1 MENIWMKRFLMLII
15 CLCLCAGLF
24 PTTAAAAPQWPS
36 DVSIQADAGIVMDS
50 DTGTVLYGKNMDQPY
65 YPASITKILTALIV
79 LERCDLNEMVTF
91 SHDDVYNVEAG
102 SSSAGIDEGDVLT
115 VRDCLYALMLASANE
130 SANAL
135 ACHIS
140 GSREAFAQLMNEKA
154 QSLGCTGSHFNNPSG
169 LNDENHYT
177 TAHDMAL
184 IARAAIQNPEFLTIN
199 GTRSY
204 QLAPTKRTPE
214 GGYVANHH
222 KMLNKNEAVY
232 YPGAFAGKTG
242 YTSLAGNTLVTCAK
256 KNDMTLIAVVLNG
269 HQSHYSDTKALF
281 DFGFRNFQSLR
292 TVDYETRYKSLE
304 NDMTIAGMT
313 SGDSISLELD
323 RGGRVVIPK
332 DADFTDTQSSLT
344 YDLDGSHPQTAIAC
358 IRYTYNDR
366 PVGSVYLCSPGL
378 EGSTVSLASQD
389 ASGASAVSIGQS
401 ADADIP
407 APVDS
412 SGPGNTSEPGNAPGP
427 GNASEPGNASGLQ
440 DGTGVPAQPET
451 PHGQQPASSP
461 APRQDITSKEGT
473 AASIRIP
480 ANTLAIL
487 GIAFSLAVI
496 IAIVAAVKIHVR
508 KKEEEDLYL
517 RRQRRLERLEDIG
530 FSTTDFEN
538 LVAQRRVSSPSL
550 GEKGKRGKG
559 RRRKKTFFR

>member
-1 MENIWMKRFLMLII
+1 MKRFPMLFI

-24 PTTAAAAPQWPS
+24 SMTATAAPEWPS

-79 LERCDLNEMVTF
+79 LEQCDLNEMVTF

-115 VRDCLYALMLASANE
+115 VRDCLYALLLASANE

-135 ACHIS
+135 ACHVS

-154 QSLGCTGSHFNNPSG
+154 RSLGCTGSRFNNPSG

-214 GGYVANHH
+214 GGYVAIHH

-242 YTSLAGNTLVTCAK
+242 YTSLAGNTLVTCAR

-323 RGGRVVIPK
+323 RGGRVVIPR
-332 DADFTDTQSSLT
+332 DADFTDTQSALT
-344 YDLDGSHPQTAIAC
+344 YDLDGSHPQGAIAC

-378 EGSTVSLASQD
+378 EGSAVSPTSQD
-389 ASGASAVSIGQS
+389 TASAASMDQNGETDV
-401 ADADIP
+401 P
-407 APVDS
+407 APLDS
-412 SGPGNTSEPGNAPGP
+412 SGHGDSSE
-427 GNASEPGNASGLQ
+427 LQ
-440 DGTGVPAQPET
+440 DAPEAPSHAET
-451 PHGQQPASSP
+451 PHGQTPAPSP
-461 APRQDITSKEGT
+461 APRQDIISKEGT
-473 AASIRIP
+473 AASVRIP

-508 KKEEEDLYL
+508 RKEEEDLYL

-530 FSTTDFEN
+530 FSSTDFEK
-538 LVAQRRVSSPSL
+538 LVAQRRVSSSPL
-550 GEKGKRGKG
+550 GEKGKKG
-559 RRRKKTFFR
+559 RARRRKKFFFR

>member
-1 MENIWMKRFLMLII
+1 MKRFLMLFI

-24 PTTAAAAPQWPS
+24 PITAAAAPEWPS

-79 LERCDLNEMVTF
+79 LEQCDLNEMVTF

-135 ACHIS
+135 ACHVS

-154 QSLGCTGSHFNNPSG
+154 RSLGCTGSHFNNPSG

-242 YTSLAGNTLVTCAK
+242 YTSLAGNTLVTCAR

-323 RGGRVVIPK
+323 RSGRVVIPR
-332 DADFTDTQSSLT
+332 DADFTDTQSALT

-358 IRYTYNDR
+358 ISYTYNDR

-378 EGSTVSLASQD
+378 EGSAASLTSQD
-389 ASGASAVSIGQS
+389 ASGASAVSIGQDGE
-401 ADADIP
+401 ADNP
-407 APVDS
+407 APSDP
-412 SGPGNTSEPGNAPGP
+412 SGRPDA
-427 GNASEPGNASGLQ
+427 
-440 DGTGVPAQPET
+440 
-451 PHGQQPASSP
+451 PAS
-461 APRQDITSKEGT
+461 
-473 AASIRIP
+473 RI
-480 ANTLAIL
+480 
-487 GIAFSLAVI
+487 
-496 IAIVAAVKIHVR
+496 HR
-508 KKEEEDLYL
+508 KH
-517 RRQRRLERLEDIG
+517 RLMQKLP
-530 FSTTDFEN
+530 T
-538 LVAQRRVSSPSL
+538 
-550 GEKGKRGKG
+550 G
-559 RRRKKTFFR
+559 RRRPRPRPPARTLLQRKGPLPASGFRPTPWPFWESHFPWLSSLLLWRP

>member
-1 MENIWMKRFLMLII
+1 M
-15 CLCLCAGLF
+15 
-24 PTTAAAAPQWPS
+24 
-36 DVSIQADAGIVMDS
+36 
-50 DTGTVLYGKNMDQPY
+50 
-65 YPASITKILTALIV
+65 
-79 LERCDLNEMVTF
+79 
-91 SHDDVYNVEAG
+91 
-102 SSSAGIDEGDVLT
+102 
-115 VRDCLYALMLASANE
+115 
-130 SANAL
+130 
-135 ACHIS
+135 
-140 GSREAFAQLMNEKA
+140 
-154 QSLGCTGSHFNNPSG
+154 
-169 LNDENHYT
+169 
-177 TAHDMAL
+177 
-184 IARAAIQNPEFLTIN
+184 
-199 GTRSY
+199 
-204 QLAPTKRTPE
+204 
-214 GGYVANHH
+214 ANHH
-222 KMLNKNEAVY
+222 KMLNKKEAVY

-323 RGGRVVIPK
+323 RGGRVVIPRE
-332 DADFTDTQSSLT
+332 ADFTDTQSDLT

-378 EGSTVSLASQD
+378 EGSAASLTSQD
-389 ASGASAVSIGQS
+389 ASGASAVSIGQDGETDNS
-401 ADADIP
+401 APSDPSGRPDAP
-407 APVDS
+407 
-412 SGPGNTSEPGNAPGP
+412 
-427 GNASEPGNASGLQ
+427 GLQ
-440 DGTGVPAQPET
+440 DTPEAPSHAET
-451 PHGQQPASSP
+451 PHGQTQAPTP

-508 KKEEEDLYL
+508 RKEEEDLYL

-530 FSTTDFEN
+530 FSSSDFEK
-538 LVAQRRVSSPSL
+538 LVAQRRVSSPPL
-550 GEKGKRGKG
+550 GEKGKKGRG
-559 RRRKKTFFR
+559 RRRKKSFFR

>member
-1 MENIWMKRFLMLII
+1 MLFI

-24 PTTAAAAPQWPS
+24 PITAAAAPEWPS

-79 LERCDLNEMVTF
+79 LEQCDLNEMVTF

-135 ACHIS
+135 ACHVS

-154 QSLGCTGSHFNNPSG
+154 RNLGCTGSHFNNPSG

-242 YTSLAGNTLVTCAK
+242 YTSLAGNTLVTCAM

-323 RGGRVVIPK
+323 RSGRVVIPR
-332 DADFTDTQSSLT
+332 DADFTDTQSALT

-358 IRYTYNDR
+358 ISYTYNDR

-378 EGSTVSLASQD
+378 EGSAASLTSQD
-389 ASGASAVSIGQS
+389 ASGASAVSIGQDGE
-401 ADADIP
+401 ADNP
-407 APVDS
+407 APSDP
-412 SGPGNTSEPGNAPGP
+412 SGRPDAP
-427 GNASEPGNASGLQ
+427 GLQ
-440 DGTGVPAQPET
+440 DTPEAPSNAET
-451 PHGQQPASSP
+451 PHGQTPAPTP

-530 FSTTDFEN
+530 FSSSDFEK
-538 LVAQRRVSSPSL
+538 LVAQRRVSSPPL
-550 GEKGKRGKG
+550 GEKGKKGRG
-559 RRRKKTFFR
+559 RRRKKSFFR

>member
-1 MENIWMKRFLMLII
+1 MKRFLMLFI

-24 PTTAAAAPQWPS
+24 PMTAAAAPQWPS

-79 LERCDLNEMVTF
+79 LEQCDLNEMVTF

-135 ACHIS
+135 ACHVS

-184 IARAAIQNPEFLTIN
+184 IASAAIQNPEFLTIN

-256 KNDMTLIAVVLNG
+256 KNDMTLIGVVLNG
-269 HQSHYSDTKALF
+269 HQSHYSDTKTLF

-323 RGGRVVIPK
+323 RGGRVVIPR
-332 DADFTDTQSSLT
+332 DADFTDTQSALT

-378 EGSTVSLASQD
+378 KGSAVSLTSQD
-389 ASGASAVSIGQS
+389 ASGASAVSMDQNGET
-401 ADADIP
+401 DV
-407 APVDS
+407 PVPLDS
-412 SGPGNTSEPGNAPGP
+412 SGPGD
-427 GNASEPGNASGLQ
+427 ASGLQ
-440 DGTGVPAQPET
+440 DGPEAPSHAEA
-451 PHGQQPASSP
+451 PHGQQQPPDP

-496 IAIVAAVKIHVR
+496 IAVVAAVKIHVC

-530 FSTTDFEN
+530 FSSTDFEK
-538 LVAQRRVSSPSL
+538 LVAQRRISSPSL
-550 GEKGKRGKG
+550 GEKGKNGRG
-559 RRRKKTFFR
+559 RRRKKSFFR

>member
-1 MENIWMKRFLMLII
+1 M
-15 CLCLCAGLF
+15 
-24 PTTAAAAPQWPS
+24 TAAAAPQWPS

-79 LERCDLNEMVTF
+79 LEQCDLNEMVTF

-135 ACHIS
+135 ACHVS

-169 LNDENHYT
+169 LNDENHYS
-177 TAHDMAL
+177 
-184 IARAAIQNPEFLTIN
+184 
-199 GTRSY
+199 TRSY

-269 HQSHYSDTKALF
+269 HQSHYSDTKTLF

-323 RGGRVVIPK
+323 RGGRVVIPR
-332 DADFTDTQSSLT
+332 DADFTDTQSALT

-378 EGSTVSLASQD
+378 KGSAVSLTSQD
-389 ASGASAVSIGQS
+389 ASGASAVSMDQNGET
-401 ADADIP
+401 DVP
-407 APVDS
+407 APLDS
-412 SGPGNTSEPGNAPGP
+412 SGPGD
-427 GNASEPGNASGLQ
+427 ASGLQ
-440 DGTGVPAQPET
+440 DGPEAPSHAEA
-451 PHGQQPASSP
+451 PHGQQPSPGP

-496 IAIVAAVKIHVR
+496 IAVVAAVKIHVR

-530 FSTTDFEN
+530 FSSTDFEK
-538 LVAQRRVSSPSL
+538 LVAQRRISSSPL
-550 GEKGKRGKG
+550 GEKGKKGRG
-559 RRRKKTFFR
+559 RRRKKSFFR